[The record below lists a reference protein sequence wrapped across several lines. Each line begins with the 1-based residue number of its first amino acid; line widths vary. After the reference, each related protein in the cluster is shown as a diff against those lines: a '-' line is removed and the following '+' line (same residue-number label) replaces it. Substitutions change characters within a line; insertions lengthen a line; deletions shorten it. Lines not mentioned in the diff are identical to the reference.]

1 MNQHQAIVGLCI
13 TSLCES
19 SGNARGFA
27 DSDTDFACP
36 VSCQEPAYSSF
47 LFACTCSALAAG
59 MNSLSSFGRHI
70 AVRSSHVTGW
80 SLARH
85 ALRHRHIPVRCA
97 AAACV
102 SYRACACCCFIWMVS
117 VTSSFFCRRFG
128 SDCGF
133 FPRHFAGALMF
144 CRHRDAPCA
153 QVTIRH
159 PAVASSAK
167 AQCDPS
173 VSAVTAPKEGLARFC
188 DLIIEY

>member
-1 MNQHQAIVGLCI
+1 LHSQLSGAGLQQLPVRVHLQRF
-13 TSLCES
+13 SRRHELAVFLWPPHR
-19 SGNARGFA
+19 GALVARHW
-27 DSDTDFACP
+27 
-36 VSCQEPAYSSF
+36 
-47 LFACTCSALAAG
+47 L
-59 MNSLSSFGRHI
+59 
-70 AVRSSHVTGW
+70 VTGTSCAPSSTYPW
-80 SLARH
+80 GR
-85 ALRHRHIPVRCA
+85 ALRCA